1 MPRLV
6 TMWFPQWSAVAAG
19 IHGGEALAVVHA
31 NRVVAMSPAAEVA
44 GVQIGVRRREAQA
57 RCSGIRIVQRDPD
70 RDARRFEPV
79 VRAIAELVPSLE
91 VTEPGLIT
99 FASRGPSRYA
109 GGDAALARR
118 VIAIAEQ
125 VLTEQVLTEQ
135 VLTEQDTG
143 VPMKSEQAVVM
154 PSAPSGPV
162 RRPATTPASP
172 VRGRVAVGIAEGRFA
187 SGVAARRAEVR
198 GDPCVIAAGGQ
209 ATVEFL
215 SRFPVEVLVDVA
227 AFDPDFTG
235 LLRRLGI
242 VRLEQ
247 LAALPATDILAR
259 FGNDGI
265 RAHRLANGDD
275 ERPPDTRPVP
285 PELFA
290 ERVFE
295 DAVAQVE
302 PLVFAGRQCAEE
314 LHQAIAVRGS
324 ICVRLAIEAE
334 TDEGE
339 RTERVWYQPAGMRV
353 ATMVERVRWQLDG
366 WVRQPGGLNGG
377 VVVLRLTPVE
387 IKADDGRQLGFW
399 GGRTQADEWAQRAI
413 TRLGGMLG
421 PDAVTVPV
429 WRGGREPARHYELV
443 PAVDRLE
450 VDTDA
455 PLQTAKQRRP
465 RASGVTASLG
475 IRDPRETPAVPPW
488 PGQLPKPSPSQL
500 FIPAEACTVED
511 DSGRPVSV
519 SGRGFVSAAPAVL
532 ARNHLAGNH
541 LLGTHLAGNHQP
553 GNHPGNHLL
562 GNRPGNHPGNQRRVR
577 VAAWAGP
584 WPLEERWWEAGGR
597 RRARFQLVT
606 EDGIAY
612 LAAVEAGQWWLD
624 ATYA

>member
-1 MPRLV
+1 MNALSEQDITPATR
-6 TMWFPQWSAVAAG
+6 PEHVAA
-19 IHGGEALAVVHA
+19 
-31 NRVVAMSPAAEVA
+31 S
-44 GVQIGVRRREAQA
+44 QVRSQ
-57 RCSGIRIVQRDPD
+57 
-70 RDARRFEPV
+70 
-79 VRAIAELVPSLE
+79 
-91 VTEPGLIT
+91 
-99 FASRGPSRYA
+99 
-109 GGDAALARR
+109 
-118 VIAIAEQ
+118 
-125 VLTEQVLTEQ
+125 
-135 VLTEQDTG
+135 
-143 VPMKSEQAVVM
+143 
-154 PSAPSGPV
+154 
-162 RRPATTPASP
+162 
-172 VRGRVAVGIAEGRFA
+172 VAVGIAEGRFA
-187 SGVAARRAEVR
+187 SGVAARRALVR
-198 GDPCVIAAGGQ
+198 GQPTVIANGRA
-209 ATVEFL
+209 ATAEFL
-215 SRFPVEVLVDVA
+215 SRFAVDVLVDVA
-227 AFDPDFTG
+227 TFDPDFTG

-247 LAALPATDILAR
+247 LAALPATDVLAR

-275 ERPPDTRPVP
+275 ERPPETLPVP

-290 ERVFE
+290 ERIFE
-295 DAVAQVE
+295 DAVSQVE

-314 LHQAIAVRGS
+314 LHQAITARGS

-334 TDEGE
+334 TDDGE

-377 VVVLRLTPVE
+377 VVLLRLTPVE

-443 PAVDRLE
+443 PAVDRLDVE
-450 VDTDA
+450 TDGA
-455 PLQTAKQRRP
+455 LQMSRKRRS
-465 RASGVTASLG
+465 RTSAASSASLDVPG
-475 IRDPRETPAVPPW
+475 RQGSAAAPPW

-500 FIPAEACTVED
+500 FIPAEACVVED
-511 DSGRPVSV
+511 DSGHPISV

-532 ARNHLAGNH
+532 TRNQHAGN
-541 LLGTHLAGNHQP
+541 QF
-553 GNHPGNHLL
+553 
-562 GNRPGNHPGNQRRVR
+562 GNQRRVR

-584 WPLEERWWEAGGR
+584 WPIEDRWWEAGGR

-606 EDGIAY
+606 EDGVAY

>member
-6 TMWFPQWSAVAAG
+6 TLWLPQWSAVAAG
-19 IHGGEALAVVHA
+19 VQGDEPLVVVHA
-31 NRVVAMSPAAEVA
+31 NRVVAVSPAGEVA
-44 GVQIGVRRREAQA
+44 GVQIGLRRREAQA
-57 RCSGIRIVQRDPD
+57 RCSGVCIVHHDPD

-91 VTEPGLIT
+91 ITEPGLIT

-109 GGDAALARR
+109 GGDAALAER
-118 VIAIAEQ
+118 VIAIAIQ
-125 VLTEQVLTEQ
+125 AFAG
-135 VLTEQDTG
+135 QDSIGQHG
-143 VPMKSEQAVVM
+143 VGQHGVGQHGVGQHGVV
-154 PSAPSGPV
+154 
-162 RRPATTPASP
+162 
-172 VRGRVAVGIAEGRFA
+172 RVAVGIAEGRFA
-187 SGVAARRAEVR
+187 SGIAARRSALR
-198 GDPCVIAAGGQ
+198 GEPCVIAAGRA
-209 ATVEFL
+209 ATVDFL
-215 SRFPVEVLVDVA
+215 ARFPVDVLRDVA
-227 AFDPDFTG
+227 GFDADFTG

-265 RAHRLANGDD
+265 RAHRLASGDD
-275 ERPPDTRPVP
+275 ERPPQTHPVP

-314 LHQAIAVRGS
+314 LHQAITARGS
-324 ICVRLAIEAE
+324 ICVRLTIEAE
-334 TDEGE
+334 TDDGE
-339 RTERVWYQPAGMRV
+339 RTERVWYQPAGLRV

-377 VVVLRLTPVE
+377 VVLLRLTPVE

-413 TRLGGMLG
+413 TRLGGLLG

-429 WRGGREPARHYELV
+429 WRGGREPSRHYDLI
-443 PAVDRLE
+443 PAVDR
-450 VDTDA
+450 
-455 PLQTAKQRRP
+455 P
-465 RASGVTASLG
+465 
-475 IRDPRETPAVPPW
+475 DPETVSSPIPKRSKRIATPATTPGAAAGSAGERSTGKRSAGEHSAASASTPGQAANDPPW

-500 FIPAEACTVED
+500 FLPAEACIVED
-511 DSGRPVSV
+511 DGGRTVTV
-519 SGRGFVSAAPAVL
+519 SGRGFISGAPATL
-532 ARNHLAGNH
+532 SR
-541 LLGTHLAGNHQP
+541 
-553 GNHPGNHLL
+553 
-562 GNRPGNHPGNQRRVR
+562 NQRRVR

-584 WPLEERWWEAGGR
+584 WPIEERWWEAGGR

-606 EDGIAY
+606 EDGVAY

-624 ATYA
+624 AMYA

>member
-6 TMWFPQWSAVAAG
+6 TLWFPQWSAVAAG
-19 IHGGEALAVVHA
+19 VQGDEPLVVVHA
-31 NRVVAMSPAAEVA
+31 NRVVAVSPAGEVA
-44 GVQIGVRRREAQA
+44 GVQIGLRRREAQA
-57 RCSGIRIVQRDPD
+57 RCSGVRIVHHDPD

-91 VTEPGLIT
+91 ITEPGLIT

-109 GGDAALARR
+109 GGDVALAER
-118 VIAIAEQ
+118 VVAIAIQAFAG
-125 VLTEQVLTEQ
+125 
-135 VLTEQDTG
+135 QDSIGQAGARQHG
-143 VPMKSEQAVVM
+143 VGQAGVGQDSIGQAGVGQ
-154 PSAPSGPV
+154 AGV
-162 RRPATTPASP
+162 GQ
-172 VRGRVAVGIAEGRFA
+172 RGVGQHVGVRVAVGIAEGRFA
-187 SGVAARRAEVR
+187 SGIAARRSALRSE
-198 GDPCVIAAGGQ
+198 PCVIAAGRA
-209 ATVEFL
+209 ATVDFL
-215 SRFPVEVLVDVA
+215 ARFPVDVLRDVA
-227 AFDPDFTG
+227 GFDADFTG

-265 RAHRLANGDD
+265 RSHRLASGDD
-275 ERPPDTRPVP
+275 ERPPETHPVP

-314 LHQAIAVRGS
+314 LHQAITARGS

-334 TDEGE
+334 TDDGE
-339 RTERVWYQPAGMRV
+339 RTERVWYQPAGLRV

-377 VVVLRLTPVE
+377 VVLLRLTPVE

-413 TRLGGMLG
+413 TRLGGLLG

-429 WRGGREPARHYELV
+429 WRGGREPSRHYDLI
-443 PAVDRLE
+443 PAVDRPDPETVLSPI
-450 VDTDA
+450 TKRSKHGG
-455 PLQTAKQRRP
+455 PSITTP
-465 RASGVTASLG
+465 GTASRSTG
-475 IRDPRETPAVPPW
+475 ERSAGERSAASTTAPGQAANDPPW

-500 FIPAEACTVED
+500 FLPAEACIVED
-511 DSGRPVSV
+511 DGGRTVTV
-519 SGRGFVSAAPAVL
+519 SGRGFISGAPATL
-532 ARNHLAGNH
+532 SR
-541 LLGTHLAGNHQP
+541 
-553 GNHPGNHLL
+553 
-562 GNRPGNHPGNQRRVR
+562 NQRRVR

-584 WPLEERWWEAGGR
+584 WPIEERWWEAGGR

-606 EDGIAY
+606 EEGVAY

-624 ATYA
+624 AMYA